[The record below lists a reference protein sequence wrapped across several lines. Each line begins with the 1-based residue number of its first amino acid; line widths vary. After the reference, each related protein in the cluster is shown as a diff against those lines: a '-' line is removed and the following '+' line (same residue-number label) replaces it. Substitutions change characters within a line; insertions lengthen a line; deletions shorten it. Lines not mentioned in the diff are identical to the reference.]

1 MTKIREVMTSDLVS
15 CNADA
20 TLQEVAQKMLDEDTG
35 FMPLVAEGCL
45 IGVITDRDIV
55 VRSTANGIDP
65 KTAKA
70 GEYGTG
76 GAACIPADANVEE
89 ASKLMENLKVR
100 RLLVMEGE
108 RPIGVVSLGDLAECT
123 PQQAEEVLVEVSKS
137 AKTLAHSQ
145 KDQPENR

>member
-15 CNADA
+15 CSADA
-20 TLQEVAQKMLDEDTG
+20 TLQEVAQKMLAEDTG
-35 FMPLVAEGCL
+35 FMPLVADGCL

-55 VRSTANGIDP
+55 VRATANGIDP
-65 KTAKA
+65 KTARS

-76 GAACIPADANVEE
+76 QAACIPVDSDVEV

-100 RLLVMEGE
+100 RLIVTEGN

-137 AKTLAHSQ
+137 AKTLAHGS
-145 KDQPENR
+145 KE